1 MDVSEVDS
9 ASLGW
14 DQYTAGTAEGSTRER
29 NGLTMMGA
37 ITWKN
42 THVGSPKGES
52 LHTAP
57 SAAQGLTLG
66 IHTSAGPGV

>member
-1 MDVSEVDS
+1 
-9 ASLGW
+9 
-14 DQYTAGTAEGSTRER
+14 
-29 NGLTMMGA
+29 MGA

-66 IHTSAGPGV
+66 IHTSAGPAV